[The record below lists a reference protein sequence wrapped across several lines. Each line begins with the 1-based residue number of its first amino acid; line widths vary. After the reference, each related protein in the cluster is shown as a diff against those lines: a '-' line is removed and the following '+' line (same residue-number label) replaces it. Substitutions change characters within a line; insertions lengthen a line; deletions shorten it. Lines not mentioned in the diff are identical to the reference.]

1 MALPLSPFPGGHSLE
16 SMYYQDGGDGE
27 DGEKR
32 NEALTSFAGGL
43 QAVSRRKGD
52 LVSALEGKDGLTRD
66 GGMKEGGAQ
75 RRTKRHSLT
84 YIYTALSQQVRLPGI
99 HEFTAMG
106 LMDDRMIDYFDSEH
120 QKKVPKQPWMEE
132 RLEADYWEKGT
143 QSRQSKQQWFK
154 VNIKILMD
162 RMRQNDT
169 DMHVLQWR
177 HGCVGDVQADGT
189 LKFVRGTD
197 MYSYDGDNFLSF
209 DDANSV
215 WVAPSNAALE
225 TKRKWDNVQVLKDYT
240 KGYLENECI
249 DWLTKFRDYGA
260 KQLKAAIPPQIHLLA
275 KSSKVKTNA
284 ILTCL
289 ATGFLPKDIT
299 LRIKRNGRV
308 VQIEDGLIS
317 SGVRPNEDS
326 TFQRRDSV
334 EILRSDKSTYTCE
347 IIHVASNV
355 FVENSWVI
363 DPESGGN
370 GVVVGV
376 AVGGVVLLLVCVG
389 LALFFWK
396 RQTGVST
403 IYSTVPTKD
412 TKPTNGDSNST
423 SSSSSGETPPYK
435 ALPDSVSKDS
445 ADSGRCSAGS
455 GNPVP
460 PKIHLLAK
468 SSKVK
473 TNVILTC
480 LATGFLP
487 KDITLKIK
495 RNGRVVQIEDGLI
508 SSGVRPNEDDTFQR
522 RDSVEILRSDK
533 STYTC
538 EIIHAASR
546 VYVENSWDHVVFD
559 PDSGGNGAVIGG
571 AVGGV
576 VVLLVIVVVL
586 VVLHKKRIIGAATE
600 RQIQAQAV
608 PVQTLSL
615 PLDLSAKV
623 QKSLLTVLT
632 LVVVLV
638 ALPVLALSPA
648 DPVQLVP
655 HLKKMIRSWWR
666 VGCEGDV
673 QADGNLK
680 FVRGTHMY
688 SYDGDNFLFFDD
700 ANSIWVAPSNA
711 ALETKNKWDNIQV
724 LKDFTKGYLENECID
739 WLTKFRDY
747 GVKQLKAAIPP
758 KIYLFAKSSKSG
770 GAVIGGVV
778 GGVVLLVIVVVLVV
792 LYKKGII
799 GAATER
805 QIQAQERHSLT
816 YIYTALSQPVGLPG
830 IQEFTAMGLIDD
842 RMIDYFDSEHP
853 KKVPK
858 QPWMKERLEPVYWEK
873 GTQSR
878 QSKQQ
883 WFKDNIKILMDRMRQ
898 NDTDIHVLQWQHG
911 CEGTFRLM
919 ALPPKIHLFAK
930 SSKVKT
936 NVILTCLATG
946 FLPKDI
952 MLKIKRNGRVIQIE
966 DGLKSSGVRPNEDGT
981 FQRRDS
987 VEILRSDK
995 STYTCESSMRLQLFD
1010 LDPKS
1015 GGAVIGGVVG
1025 GVVLLVIVVVL
1036 VVLYKKGIIGAATE
1050 RQIQAQAVPVQV
1062 IVGPAGSKESVDS
1075 SDSGRSTG
1083 GSASSGSQPSGS
1095 SAASTA
1101 SKENDPLMALS

>member
-1 MALPLSPFPGGHSLE
+1 
-16 SMYYQDGGDGE
+16 
-27 DGEKR
+27 
-32 NEALTSFAGGL
+32 
-43 QAVSRRKGD
+43 
-52 LVSALEGKDGLTRD
+52 
-66 GGMKEGGAQ
+66 
-75 RRTKRHSLT
+75 
-84 YIYTALSQQVRLPGI
+84 
-99 HEFTAMG
+99 MG

-120 QKKVPKQPWMEE
+120 QKKVPKQPWMKE
-132 RLEADYWEKGT
+132 RLESDYWEKGT

-169 DMHVLQWR
+169 DIHVLQWR
-177 HGCVGDVQADGT
+177 HGCEADVQPGGA

-209 DDANSV
+209 DDTNSV

-249 DWLTKFRDYGA
+249 DWLTKFREYGA
-260 KQLKAAIPPQIHLLA
+260 KQLETAI
-275 KSSKVKTNA
+275 
-284 ILTCL
+284 
-289 ATGFLPKDIT
+289 
-299 LRIKRNGRV
+299 
-308 VQIEDGLIS
+308 
-317 SGVRPNEDS
+317 
-326 TFQRRDSV
+326 
-334 EILRSDKSTYTCE
+334 
-347 IIHVASNV
+347 
-355 FVENSWVI
+355 
-363 DPESGGN
+363 
-370 GVVVGV
+370 
-376 AVGGVVLLLVCVG
+376 
-389 LALFFWK
+389 
-396 RQTGVST
+396 
-403 IYSTVPTKD
+403 
-412 TKPTNGDSNST
+412 
-423 SSSSSGETPPYK
+423 
-435 ALPDSVSKDS
+435 
-445 ADSGRCSAGS
+445 
-455 GNPVP
+455 P

-586 VVLHKKRIIGAATE
+586 VVLHKKRIIAVPVQVIVAPADAQPPSGDQRKGSKESVGSSDSGHGSGSQPNGSSASSTTSGENVPLMGAATE
-600 RQIQAQAV
+600 RQIQAQRSKESV
-608 PVQTLSL
+608 GSSDSGHSSERHSL
-615 PLDLSAKV
+615 
-623 QKSLLTVLT
+623 TYIYT
-632 LVVVLV
+632 
-638 ALPVLALSPA
+638 ALSHQVKLPGIHEFTA
-648 DPVQLVP
+648 MGLMDGR
-655 HLKKMIRSWWR
+655 MIDYFDNIHVLQWR

-711 ALETKNKWDNIQV
+711 ALETKKKWDNIQV

-758 KIYLFAKSSKSG
+758 KIYLFAKSSK
-770 GAVIGGVV
+770 V
-778 GGVVLLVIVVVLVV
+778 
-792 LYKKGII
+792 K
-799 GAATER
+799 
-805 QIQAQERHSLT
+805 
-816 YIYTALSQPVGLPG
+816 PV
-830 IQEFTAMGLIDD
+830 
-842 RMIDYFDSEHP
+842 
-853 KKVPK
+853 
-858 QPWMKERLEPVYWEK
+858 
-873 GTQSR
+873 
-878 QSKQQ
+878 
-883 WFKDNIKILMDRMRQ
+883 
-898 NDTDIHVLQWQHG
+898 
-911 CEGTFRLM
+911 
-919 ALPPKIHLFAK
+919 
-930 SSKVKT
+930 
-936 NVILTCLATG
+936 VILTCLATG

-952 MLKIKRNGRVIQIE
+952 TLRIKRNGRVVQIE
-966 DGLKSSGVRPNEDGT
+966 DGLISSGVLPNEDNT

-995 STYTCESSMRLQLFD
+995 STYTCEIIHAASGVYVENSWDHEVFD

-1036 VVLYKKGIIGAATE
+1036 VVLYKKGII
-1050 RQIQAQAVPVQV
+1050 AVPLQV
-1062 IVGPAGSKESVDS
+1062 IEAPAD
-1075 SDSGRSTG
+1075 
-1083 GSASSGSQPSGS
+1083 AQLPSGDQQKVQKS
-1095 SAASTA
+1095 LLAVLILIIILVAL
-1101 SKENDPLMALS
+1101 PCLALSPMDPVHVVPHLEKVLSSLVIMQCNIVEYCIKEIKLDVIRHSKNACQ